1 MATAA
6 ATALPG
12 EFRSLEEDFVDCKM
26 AINNNINELLHTE
39 GARGRI
45 LLLARASVTHGWDRS
60 QGVGHGLAAGAGA
73 GRRGPALRTSSHG

>member
-6 ATALPG
+6 VLPS

-39 GARGRI
+39 GVCGRI
-45 LLLARASVTHGWDRS
+45 LLLLPLHWS
-60 QGVGHGLAAGAGA
+60 
-73 GRRGPALRTSSHG
+73 